1 MYLKDF
7 FLAVLKIE
15 PRVSGTRGKLST
27 TELQPPVLKGFGDEN
42 GGLRE
47 TGKIMW
53 NFISGFYYLLSN
65 ELCVILGN

>member
-27 TELQPPVLKGFGDEN
+27 TELQPSVLKGFGDEN
-42 GGLRE
+42 GGFGE
-47 TGKIMW
+47 TGKS
-53 NFISGFYYLLSN
+53 SG
-65 ELCVILGN
+65 IL